1 MLFGGRVDIFS
12 LEADLAFFEARL
24 SLARD
29 TEDTCYQR
37 AQIKTY
43 QTLGKLIGET
53 LDTLRPQKPAQPK
66 APRRRKSAAKVKVTG

>member
-53 LDTLRPQKPAQPK
+53 LDTLRPQKPAKPK
-66 APRRRKSAAKVKVTG
+66 ATRRRKPAGKAKATS

>member
-37 AQIKTY
+37 AQVKTY

-53 LDTLRPQKPAQPK
+53 LDTLRPQKPQRK
-66 APRRRKSAAKVKVTG
+66 AVKRRPSGVGRAKAAG